1 MKKKLLK
8 NVIGSLANLKEKE
21 DLGALSKIKAYHGSP
36 HKFDVF
42 DSSKIGTGEG
52 FQAFGHGLYFGGE
65 PEVGEN
71 YKAMAKLRPSPLPPE
86 KDSIAYDMEMEHGY
100 GEYLKEN
107 IKRHEKLAEPEDGDY
122 VDELIRNEID
132 PFAIETFTDPS
143 GTKTFYEFKDGSGYE
158 FDSELMT
165 LTPSGE
171 RKGYLYEV
179 ELDVKPEELIDYDA
193 PISEQPD
200 SLKEKVIN
208 VLKEFYPYE
217 DKLQALHR
225 AYDMKLISPFKQNLD
240 NIMEGSGFN
249 FVSWV
254 EDYLK
259 GSDRLSPEELGKP
272 PGYNYSREA
281 SKLLSKHG
289 IKGLKYRPNRYML
302 GRKSTQNA
310 IPADLTVKPNYVIYD
325 DSLVNILKTLG
336 VLGGIGVPLL
346 MDNKAGPYASG
357 YASPDGQEQ

>member
-1 MKKKLLK
+1 MVKKTILAPALSKL
-8 NVIGSLANLKEKE
+8 GSLANLKEKE

-36 HKFDVF
+36 HKFDIF
-42 DSSKIGTGEG
+42 DSSKLGTGVG
-52 FQAFGHGLYFGGE
+52 AQNFGHGLYFAGE
-65 PEVGEN
+65 PAIGEN
-71 YKAMAKLRPSPLPPE
+71 YKAMGKLRPSPLPPE
-86 KDSIAYDMEMEHGY
+86 KDSLAYDMEMEHGY

-107 IKRHEKLAEPEDGDY
+107 IKRHEKLAEGEGEDY

-143 GTKTFYEFKDGSGYE
+143 GIRTFYEFKDGSGYD

-200 SLKEKVIN
+200 SLKEKVTN
-208 VLKEFYPYE
+208 VLKEFYPHE
-217 DKLQALHR
+217 DKLQAVYQ
-225 AYDMKLISPFKQNLD
+225 AYDLKPIESRFKRDLDDIMK
-240 NIMEGSGFN
+240 GSGSN
-249 FVSWV
+249 FVGRVVS
-254 EDYLK
+254 YMNNQTHH
-259 GSDRLSPEELGKP
+259 
-272 PGYNYSREA
+272 PGYNHEREA

-289 IKGLKYRPNRYML
+289 IKGLKYKAYLN
-302 GRKSTQNA
+302 K
-310 IPADLTVKPNYVIYD
+310 PAKPNYVIYD

-357 YASPDGQEQ
+357 YASPDGQGQQ

>member
-1 MKKKLLK
+1 MVKKTILAPALSKL
-8 NVIGSLANLKEKE
+8 GSLVKKE

-42 DSSKIGTGEG
+42 DLSKIGTGEG

-107 IKRHEKLAEPEDGDY
+107 IERHEKIAGPEDEDY
-122 VDELIRNEID
+122 ADELIRNEID

-143 GTKTFYEFKDGSGYE
+143 GTRTFYEFKDGSGYE

-179 ELDVKPEELIDYDA
+179 ELDVKPEELIDFDA

-200 SLKEKVIN
+200 SLKEKVTN
-208 VLKEFYPYE
+208 VLKEMYPHE
-217 DKLQALHR
+217 DKLQAVYR
-225 AYDMKLISPFKQNLD
+225 AYDLKPIESRFKRELDDIMK
-240 NIMEGSGFN
+240 GSGWN
-249 FVSWV
+249 FVGRV
-254 EDYLK
+254 ESYMNNQF
-259 GSDRLSPEELGKP
+259 KP
-272 PGYNYSREA
+272 PGYNHEREA
-281 SKLLSKHG
+281 AKLLLKHG
-289 IKGLKYRPNRYML
+289 IKGLKYKPGL
-302 GRKSTQNA
+302 FSPTGK
-310 IPADLTVKPNYVIYD
+310 IPETAKPNYVIYD

-346 MDNKAGPYASG
+346 MDEKAGPYASG
-357 YASPDGQEQ
+357 YAAPNSQGQE

>member
-1 MKKKLLK
+1 MVKKTILAPALSKL
-8 NVIGSLANLKEKE
+8 GSLANLKEKE

-42 DSSKIGTGEG
+42 DLSKINTGEG

-86 KDSIAYDMEMEHGY
+86 KGSLAYDMEMEHGY

-107 IKRHEKLAEPEDGDY
+107 IKRHEKLAGPEDEDY
-122 VDELIRNEID
+122 ADELIRNEID
-132 PFAIETFTDPS
+132 PYAIETFTNPS

-158 FDSELMT
+158 FDSANMT

-200 SLKEKVIN
+200 SLKEKVTN
-208 VLKEFYPYE
+208 VLKEIYPHE
-217 DKLQALHR
+217 DKLQAVYG
-225 AYDMKLISPFKQNLD
+225 AYDLKPIERRFKQNLD
-240 NIMEGSGFN
+240 DIMKGSGSN
-249 FVSWV
+249 FVGRVVS
-254 EDYLK
+254 YMNNQTHH
-259 GSDRLSPEELGKP
+259 
-272 PGYNYSREA
+272 PGYNHEREA

-302 GRKSTQNA
+302 GQKSTQNA

-357 YASPDGQEQ
+357 YVPPDGQGQQ

>member
-1 MKKKLLK
+1 MVKKTILAPALSKL
-8 NVIGSLANLKEKE
+8 GSLANLKKE

-86 KDSIAYDMEMEHGY
+86 KDSLAYDMEMEHGY

-107 IKRHEKLAEPEDGDY
+107 IKRHEKIAGPEDEDY
-122 VDELIRNEID
+122 ADELIRNEID

-158 FDSELMT
+158 FDSANMT
-165 LTPSGE
+165 LTPSGG

-179 ELDVKPEELIDYDA
+179 ELDVKPEELLDYDA

-200 SLKEKVIN
+200 SLKDKIKNLTKELIPTKADAEEISNYLNRRDYPTSVLFKPDVEGRTFVDQLQWLLRHRAEKEREFGVG
-208 VLKEFYPYE
+208 KEPYE
-217 DKLQALHR
+217 LVRKR
-225 AYDMKLISPFKQNLD
+225 VP
-240 NIMEGSGFN
+240 
-249 FVSWV
+249 
-254 EDYLK
+254 
-259 GSDRLSPEELGKP
+259 
-272 PGYNYSREA
+272 REA

-289 IKGLKYRPNRYML
+289 IKGLKYKP
-302 GRKSTQNA
+302 GRFLSTGKSLETA
-310 IPADLTVKPNYVIYD
+310 KPNYVIYD

-346 MDNKAGPYASG
+346 MDNKVGPYASG